1 MNSRDP
7 STHQSNPPGPPSPES
22 IDVASTALF
31 LDIDGTL
38 IDLAPTPGSVVIP
51 PKLVALLRTALVIFD
66 GAVAINTGRCISDA
80 DELLSPLKLVTAGVH
95 GCELR
100 SQYQGTIVPE
110 SGDIDPYL
118 LSALNLIADLIPG
131 VLIEPKG
138 PGIAV
143 HYRLVPLRRNDVEA
157 RVRALIADHSRT
169 LIVSCGRMV
178 LEILPRH
185 RSKGTAIEALLA
197 LTPFSGRKPLVIG
210 DDVGDEP
217 AFAVAARY
225 GGIALKVAGERFS
238 QESADFDG
246 PVAVRNWFAHLVE
259 VQPARQ

>member
-38 IDLAPTPGSVVIP
+38 LDLAPTPGSVVIP

-246 PVAVRNWFAHLVE
+246 PVAVRNWLAHLVE